1 MCYFYAQMSQKSLNK
16 GGEENEQLSF
26 LGHLEELRWKL
37 VKSVIAIILFAV
49 VIFIFTEP
57 IVGSVFMNMKESTFP
72 TYIFLCNLGEMIGV
86 GDGMCIETI
95 QINSIQ
101 SLDMTGQF
109 NTNIYMALI
118 GGLIAA
124 FPFIFWQFWSFV
136 KPALKDKELSVS
148 KGVIFW
154 ASLLFFFGIAF
165 GYFLISPLCV
175 QFFGNYKILD
185 SVDNNFR
192 INSYLSMITT
202 TTFLSGLFFELPV
215 VIFISAKLGLVSP
228 ELLRKYRRHAIVV
241 VLILAALITPPDVIS
256 QVMVAIPIML
266 LYEAGIYV
274 SKLVVSRKQDS
285 AR

>member
-1 MCYFYAQMSQKSLNK
+1 MRQTLKYYNYIKKQIQHKK
-16 GGEENEQLSF
+16 EHLSF
-26 LGHLEELRWKL
+26 SYFKNIMKQHGLALL
-37 VKSVIAIILFAV
+37 II
-49 VIFIFTEP
+49 
-57 IVGSVFMNMKESTFP
+57 IVGWEIVED
-72 TYIFLCNLGEMIGV
+72 II
-86 GDGMCIETI
+86 
-95 QINSIQ
+95 
-101 SLDMTGQF
+101 
-109 NTNIYMALI
+109 
-118 GGLIAA
+118 

-215 VIFISAKLGLVSP
+215 VIFISTKLGLVSP
-228 ELLRKYRRHAIVV
+228 ELLKKYRRHAIVV

-274 SKLVVSRKQDS
+274 SKLVVNRKQES
-285 AR
+285 TR